1 MQSIDITVDDLG
13 KEGSGGALSS
23 SKQIEIE
30 VTAANSAPVITVPG
44 LQSIA
49 QGESLTFSPVGTQ
62 IFIDDDASY
71 ILVFRWFSQS
81 VPVS

>member
-1 MQSIDITVDDLG
+1 MDITVDDLG

-49 QGESLTFSPVGTQ
+49 QGILSLFLLCQHTDF
-62 IFIDDDASY
+62 Y
-71 ILVFRWFSQS
+71 R
-81 VPVS
+81 